1 MTAIPAAIPAAIPH
15 YAELRC
21 VSNFSFLRG
30 ASQPEELVERAKQLG
45 YTALAIADECSMS
58 GIVRAHTAAKQHQL
72 KLLVGSQFL
81 VDWGIA
87 SSTETTPFDLTVLAC
102 NLHGYGNLCQFITK
116 LRRAAPKGTY
126 HLDISNITGDELA
139 DCVVLASPKRMS
151 EPAQLATVAKWLLNH
166 FIGRC
171 WLGVDLLR
179 ILTDEM
185 WLHRLREVS
194 SFSAIPL
201 VAAGDVHFHVRSRKP
216 LQDVLTATRVGRPL
230 TECGL
235 DLQPN
240 AERHLR
246 TRLRLAQTYPEEL
259 LAETLNVA
267 ARCVFTLDELRYQYP
282 DEVVPAGETATS
294 YLRRITYEGAG
305 RRWPGGMAA
314 KVQSQIEH
322 ELELIGELKYEH
334 YFLTVADIVAFARSR
349 HILCQGRGSAA
360 NSVICYC
367 IGVTE
372 VDPARMSML
381 FERFISKERNEPP
394 DIDIDFEHER
404 REEVLQYLYTK
415 YGRDRAALTGV
426 VISYR
431 PKSAIRDVGKALGFS
446 LQTVDAIAKG
456 HVWWD
461 GKEVK
466 KERLEELGLSVDDLQ
481 VRQLLHLTQQLLGFP
496 RHLSQHTGGFVLTKG
511 PLSRMVPIENAAMV
525 DRTVLQWDK
534 DDLDALGLL
543 KVDCLALG
551 MLTAIRKSLAFIGT
565 RKGYVFEMQDIPAED
580 TETYDMVCK
589 ADTVG
594 VFQIE
599 SRAQMSMLPR
609 LRPRCF
615 YDLVIEVAIVRPGPI
630 VGGMVHPYL
639 NRRQG
644 KEPVTYPSEA
654 LKEALGR
661 TLGIPVFQEQVMQ
674 ISILAA
680 GFTPGEADG
689 LRRAMAAWKRKGG
702 LDRYYDRIVDGMT
715 SRGYDKAF
723 AEAIFQQIHG
733 FSEYGFP
740 ESHAA
745 SFALLVY
752 ASCWIKKHH
761 PAEFLAAMLNSQ
773 PLGFYSPSQ
782 LVQDAKRHGVEVR
795 AADVML
801 SGVDCTL
808 EDMPHPP
815 AVRLGLRMIAG
826 LQTESMTRIVAA
838 RQERVFDS
846 AEDLARRA
854 RIEHH
859 EMKVL
864 AAADALMSLSGHR
877 RQQVWDAA
885 ALRSTPEL
893 LRDAPFDEDI
903 LELPEAPEGEEVL
916 FDYAAMGLTLRR
928 HPMALL
934 RPNLNERRLLTA
946 EQLNAMPNGRIVRY
960 CGIVTLRQQPE
971 TANGT
976 VFISLED
983 ETGVVQVIC
992 WKSLRDAQR
1001 KELLKSRLLAVYGTW
1016 QREGD
1021 VKNLI
1026 AGRLEDLTPLLGR
1039 LATESRDFK

>member
-1 MTAIPAAIPAAIPH
+1 MAAIPSIPD

-58 GIVRAHTAAKQHQL
+58 GIVRAHTAAKEHGL

-87 SSTETTPFDLTVLAC
+87 GSSGRTPFELTVLAC

-116 LRRAAPKGTY
+116 LRRSAPKGTY
-126 HLDISNITGDELA
+126 HLDISNITGAELD
-139 DCVVLASPKRMS
+139 DCVVIASPKRMA
-151 EPAQLATVAKWLLNH
+151 ETAQLTSVAKWLLDQ
-166 FIGRC
+166 FMGRC
-171 WLGVDLLR
+171 WFGVDLLR

-194 SFSAIPL
+194 GSSAIPL

-216 LQDVLTATRVGRPL
+216 LQDVLTATRVGKPL

-240 AERHLR
+240 SERHLR

-267 ARCVFTLDELRYQYP
+267 ARCVFSLDELRYQYP
-282 DEVVPAGETATS
+282 DEVVPAGETPAS

-305 RRWPGGMAA
+305 RRWPEGMPA
-314 KVQSQIEH
+314 KVQTQIEH
-322 ELELIGELKYEH
+322 ELELIADLKYEH

-431 PKSAIRDVGKALGFS
+431 PKSAIRDVGKALGFP
-446 LQTVDAIAKG
+446 LEVVDAMAKG

-461 GKEVK
+461 GKEVQK
-466 KERLEELGLSVDDLQ
+466 KRLEEVGLCIDDLQ
-481 VRQLLHLTQQLLGFP
+481 VQQLMQLTGQLLGFP

-511 PLSRMVPIENAAMV
+511 PLSRMVPIENASMV

-551 MLTAIRKSLAFIGT
+551 MLTAIRKSLEFIGT
-565 RKGYVFEMQDIPAED
+565 RKGHVFEMQDIPAED
-580 TETYDMVCK
+580 TSTYDMVCK

-630 VGGMVHPYL
+630 VGKMVHPYL
-639 NRRQG
+639 RRRQG
-644 KEPVTYPSEA
+644 LEPVTYPSEA
-654 LKEALGR
+654 LKVALGR
-661 TLGIPVFQEQVMQ
+661 TMGVPIFQEQVMQ
-674 ISILAA
+674 IAMLAA
-680 GFTPGEADG
+680 GFSAGEADG
-689 LRRAMAAWKRKGG
+689 LRRAMAAWKRKSGV
-702 LDRYYDRIVDGMT
+702 LDSYYQRIVDGMT
-715 SRGYDKAF
+715 SRGYEREF
-723 AEAIFQQIHG
+723 ADAIFQQIHG

-752 ASCWIKKHH
+752 ASCWIKNHH

-795 AADVML
+795 AADVMI
-801 SGVDCTL
+801 SDVDCTL
-808 EDMPHPP
+808 EDLPHAP
-815 AVRLGLRMIAG
+815 AVRLGLRIIAG
-826 LQTESMTRIVAA
+826 LQAESMARIVAA
-838 RQERVFDS
+838 RHERVFDS

-859 EMKVL
+859 EMKGL

-885 ALRSTPEL
+885 ALHATPEL
-893 LRDAPFDEDI
+893 LHDAQFDEDV
-903 LELPEAPEGEEVL
+903 LELPQAPEGEEIL

-928 HPMALL
+928 HPLAVL
-934 RPNLNERRLLTA
+934 RHKLTERRLMTA
-946 EQLNAMPNGRIVRY
+946 EQLNDLPNGRIVRY

-1001 KELLKSRLLAVYGTW
+1001 KELLRSRLMAVYGTW

-1039 LATESRDFK
+1039 LATASRDFK

>member
-1 MTAIPAAIPAAIPH
+1 MASIPP

-21 VSNFSFLRG
+21 VSNFTFLRG
-30 ASQPEELVERAKQLG
+30 ASQPEELVARAKQLG
-45 YTALAIADECSMS
+45 YTALTIADECSMA
-58 GIVRAHTAAKQHQL
+58 GIVRAHVAAKEHDI

-81 VDWGIA
+81 IEWGLA
-87 SSTETTPFDLTVLAC
+87 TAANTTPFVLTVLAC

-116 LRRAAPKGTY
+116 LRRSSEKGSY
-126 HLDISNITGDELA
+126 QLDISNIAGAELD
-139 DCVVLASPKRMS
+139 DCVVLASPQRMS
-151 EPAQLATVAKWLLNH
+151 EAAQLDTVARWLLDN
-166 FIGRC
+166 FLGRC
-171 WLGVDLLR
+171 WFGVDQLRLLD
-179 ILTDEM
+179 DEM

-194 SFSAIPL
+194 RSSAIPL
-201 VAAGDVHFHVRSRKP
+201 VAVGDAHFHVRSRKP
-216 LQDVLTATRVGRPL
+216 LQDVLTATRVGKPL

-246 TRLRLAQTYPEEL
+246 TRLRLAQTYPADL

-267 ARCVFTLDELRYQYP
+267 SRCVFNLDELRYQYP
-282 DEVVPAGETATS
+282 DEVVPAGETSTS

-305 RRWPGGMAA
+305 RRWPKGMPA
-314 KVQSQIEH
+314 KVQAQIEH
-322 ELELIGELKYEH
+322 ELELIRDLKYEH
-334 YFLTVADIVAFARSR
+334 YFLTVADIVDFARSR

-360 NSVICYC
+360 NSVVCYC

-372 VDPARMSML
+372 VDPARMSVL

-404 REEVLQYLYTK
+404 REEVLQYLYAK
-415 YGRDRAALTGV
+415 YGRDRAAITGV

-446 LQTVDAIAKG
+446 LETVDAMAKG

-461 GKEVK
+461 GREVK
-466 KERLEELGLSVDDLQ
+466 EERLAEVGLSIDDLQ
-481 VRQLLHLTQQLLGFP
+481 VQQLLHLTQQLLGFP

-511 PLSRMVPIENAAMV
+511 PLSRMVPIENASMP
-525 DRTVLQWDK
+525 DRTVIEWDK
-534 DDLDALGLL
+534 DDLDAMGLL

-551 MLTAIRKSLAFIGT
+551 MLTAIRKSLDFIGR

-580 TETYDMVCK
+580 SETYDMVCK

-609 LRPRCF
+609 LKPRCF

-702 LDRYYDRIVDGMT
+702 LDRYYDKIVDGMT
-715 SRGYDKAF
+715 SRGYTKDF
-723 AEAIFQQIHG
+723 AEGIFKQIHG

-752 ASCWIKKHH
+752 ASCWIKRHH
-761 PAEFLAAMLNSQ
+761 PAEFLAALLNSQ
-773 PLGFYSPSQ
+773 PMGFYSPSQ
-782 LVQDAKRHGVEVR
+782 LVQDAKRHGVQVR
-795 AADVML
+795 AADVMV
-801 SGVDCTL
+801 SDVDCTL
-808 EDMPHPP
+808 EDLPHTP
-815 AVRLGLRMIAG
+815 AVRLGLRMISG
-826 LQTESMTRIVAA
+826 LKWESAERIVAA
-838 RQERVFDS
+838 RRERVFDN
-846 AEDLARRA
+846 AEELARRA
-854 RIEHH
+854 GLELH
-859 EMKVL
+859 EMKLL
-864 AAADALMSLSGHR
+864 AAADALMRLSGHR

-885 ALRSTPEL
+885 ALRSAPLL
-893 LRDAPFDEDI
+893 LRDAPVDEEV
-903 LELPEAPEGEEVL
+903 LELPPAPEGEEVI
-916 FDYAAMGLTLRR
+916 FDYASLGLTLRS

-934 RPNLNERRLLTA
+934 RPQLEGRRLMTSRDLDA
-946 EQLNAMPNGRIVRY
+946 APNGRLVRY

-1001 KELLKSRLLAVYGTW
+1001 KELLRSRLLVVYGTW
-1016 QREGD
+1016 QREGE

-1026 AGRLEDLTPLLGR
+1026 AGRLEDLTPMLGR